1 MVGGFVST
9 TIIFCIILTEFVATS
24 VAVQIIVV
32 VPNGN
37 CAGALLDSDLIPL
50 ASVAIA
56 CPTETGVRPPVASIN
71 KSFGG
76 VMTGFVRSPGT
87 GFSVWVCCAEVVFSV
102 EEYV

>member
-1 MVGGFVST
+1 M
-9 TIIFCIILTEFVATS
+9 
-24 VAVQIIVV
+24 
-32 VPNGN
+32 
-37 CAGALLDSDLIPL
+37 
-50 ASVAIA
+50 AIA

-87 GFSVWVCCAEVVFSV
+87 GLTGFSVWVCCSDVVFSV